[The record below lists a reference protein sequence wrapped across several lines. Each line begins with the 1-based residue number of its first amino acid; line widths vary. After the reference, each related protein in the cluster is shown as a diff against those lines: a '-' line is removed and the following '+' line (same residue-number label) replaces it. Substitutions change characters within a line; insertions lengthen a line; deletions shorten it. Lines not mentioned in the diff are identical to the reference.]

1 MADKITKLQRWLDLV
16 AFLAARRFPIPME
29 DIWAGVPGYAEG
41 LEGGGKDPESVRRMF
56 NRDKD
61 ELAALGIP
69 IETVTFHVQQGSE
82 DSHGYRLASKNF
94 HLPYLNLVRRAE
106 EAGQEPAPRPT
117 SSAAWFTVD
126 EDEAGAALE
135 GLHEVAALPGF
146 PLRREARSAFRKL
159 AFDLDPDVLHPPP
172 VVYAE
177 DPETAATAEILRELS
192 RATLARKSATFR
204 YRSMGRDDEGVR
216 TVRPYGLLF
225 QHGRWY
231 LVAWAEDR
239 GDVRMFRVGRMSE
252 LVVNARKAGTP
263 DFDVPADFELQAYAG
278 RKAWE
283 LGAGP
288 DDPVQ
293 ALVRFRFPRSLWAER
308 NGHGILVDEDED
320 GSQLRSIAVHSPD
333 PFLRW
338 ILSLEGDARVEGPPE
353 VKAQFQ
359 AMVAAVARRYERTEG
374 DPRG

>member
-1 MADKITKLQRWLDLV
+1 MT
-16 AFLAARRFPIPME
+16 FP
-29 DIWAGVPGYAEG
+29 G
-41 LEGGGKDPESVRRMF
+41 
-56 NRDKD
+56 
-61 ELAALGIP
+61 
-69 IETVTFHVQQGSE
+69 
-82 DSHGYRLASKNF
+82 
-94 HLPYLNLVRRAE
+94 
-106 EAGQEPAPRPT
+106 
-117 SSAAWFTVD
+117 
-126 EDEAGAALE
+126 
-135 GLHEVAALPGF
+135 
-146 PLRREARSAFRKL
+146 
-159 AFDLDPDVLHPPP
+159 
-172 VVYAE
+172 
-177 DPETAATAEILRELS
+177 
-192 RATLARKSATFR
+192 ATLARKSATFH

-252 LVVNARKAGTP
+252 LAVNAKKAGTP

-288 DDPVQ
+288 EDSVQ

-308 NGHGILVDEDED
+308 NGHGTLVEEDED
-320 GSQLRSIAVHSPD
+320 GSQLRSIAVHRPD

-353 VKAQFQ
+353 MKAQFQ

-374 DPRG
+374 DRRG